1 MTKTEV
7 KILVESDDKLQWWAA
22 ILFAEI
28 SEFVDAQKGG
38 HDVETIYKCIRGKV
52 EEFPGLVIQTMLD
65 RAKKENHAKTNQ
77 QTQDS

>member
-1 MTKTEV
+1 MTKAEV

-28 SEFVDAQKGG
+28 CELMDALKAG
-38 HDVETIYKCIRGKV
+38 HDPASILQCVKSKV
-52 EEFPGLVIQTMLD
+52 DEFPELVIQTCIEKVKAD
-65 RAKKENHAKTNQ
+65 HAKTNQ